1 MKKHLTEEEI
11 IDYVLGTLSSDKHF
25 IATRHLKTCHTC
37 QQELSMWQHI
47 LEKEYIHIPSPVTKE
62 KLMRET
68 KQRKTRKKQSLMTAL
83 ASFAAILLLV
93 LFYGEVTKQEQVAEK
108 NEEGIIVD
116 ENTFYPNVNVQHV
129 HATEPN
135 EHVKIKKKDL
145 KKLPAVSRADM
156 QNHYLHQFILFQ
168 KRPLCAYHK

>member
-68 KQRKTRKKQSLMTAL
+68 KQRKTRKKPAHPSLQSFCLY
-83 ASFAAILLLV
+83 SFM
-93 LFYGEVTKQEQVAEK
+93 EKEQIRNK
-108 NEEGIIVD
+108 L
-116 ENTFYPNVNVQHV
+116 QR
-129 HATEPN
+129 
-135 EHVKIKKKDL
+135 KM
-145 KKLPAVSRADM
+145 KKLSLLM
-156 QNHYLHQFILFQ
+156 KIHFIQTSMFNMCMPHN
-168 KRPLCAYHK
+168 RMNM